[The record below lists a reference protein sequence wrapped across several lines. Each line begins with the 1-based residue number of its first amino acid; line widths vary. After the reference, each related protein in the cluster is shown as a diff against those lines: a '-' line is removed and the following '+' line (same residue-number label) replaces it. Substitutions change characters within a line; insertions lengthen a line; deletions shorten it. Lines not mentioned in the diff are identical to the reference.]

1 MDKNTIIGFVLI
13 AAIMFGFS
21 WFQSKQYNEQMEIQS
36 QLDSVARVEAAAQA
50 EKLAAEAAAA
60 PIAQQTV
67 YKDSVLS
74 MAAAAQEQT
83 AVIEN
88 EKLRVEFTTRGA
100 QFNSVKIKD
109 YKAYDSDEL
118 ELIKPTHSD
127 LSITL
132 NVGELINTKDFVFS
146 IAEKTANSV
155 AMRLN
160 FSNGAYIEQ
169 KFVLE
174 DDSYVLKNSLTFEG
188 LPIPRNVSSYD
199 YDFGMVVPR
208 LEKGYKNESQYSK
221 LNWYYR
227 GEKKPDDIG
236 RGRDN
241 SKRVDAKVQW
251 FAFQQQF
258 FSAIVTAENDFSS
271 GEFGIKFCGE
281 DDENHNLMTCSA
293 KMRGE
298 FQNGKTIVN
307 NYEYYFG
314 PNHYQTLRAFD
325 RKYEKV
331 IPLGGS
337 VIGLISRF
345 IIIPCFNF
353 IGKYISSF
361 GLVILLMTILIKVLI
376 SPLTLK
382 SYKSSAAMRVLKPEI
397 EAINKKYPKESD
409 AMKKQQ
415 ATMDLY
421 RKAGVSPMGGCLPML
436 LQFPVLW
443 AMFRFF
449 PASIELRQQKFL
461 WADDLSAYDS
471 ILDFGFR
478 IPLFGDHLSL
488 FALLMALTM
497 FLYSKMTSSQMSDD
511 PNMAGMKFMSVYMM
525 PIMMLFI
532 CNNLSSALSYYYLLS
547 NLITILQTWVIKK
560 FVVTED
566 KVRLQIAA
574 ASKKP
579 VKKSKFQQ
587 KLEEM
592 QKQQEA
598 MMRQQQNR
606 K

>member
-118 ELIKPTHSD
+118 ELIKPKHSE
-127 LSITL
+127 LGITL
-132 NVGELINTKDFVFS
+132 YVGELINTKDFVFS

-298 FQNGKTIVN
+298 FQNGQTIVN

-382 SYKSSAAMRVLKPEI
+382 SYKSSAAMGVLKPEI

>member
-50 EKLAAEAAAA
+50 ERLAAEAAAE
-60 PIAQQTV
+60 PIAQQTI
-67 YKDSVLS
+67 YKDSTLS
-74 MAAAAQEQT
+74 MAVLAQEQT
-83 AVIEN
+83 VVIEN
-88 EKLRVEFTTRGA
+88 EKLQVEFTTKGA

-109 YKAYDSDEL
+109 YKAYGSEEL
-118 ELIKPTHSD
+118 ELVKPDHSE
-127 LSITL
+127 LGITL
-132 NVGELINTKDFVFS
+132 YVGELINTKDFVFS
-146 IAEKTANSV
+146 IADKTANSV

-160 FSNGAYIEQ
+160 FSNGGYLEQ
-169 KFVLE
+169 KFTLE
-174 DDSYVLKNSLTFEG
+174 DDSYVLKNSLTFEN

-221 LNWYYR
+221 LNWYYQ
-227 GEKKPDDIG
+227 GEKKPEEIG
-236 RGRDN
+236 RGRDKN
-241 SKRVDAKVQW
+241 QRVDAKVQW

-258 FSAIVTAENDFSS
+258 FSAIVTAENDFTS

-281 DDENHNLMTCSA
+281 DDENNNLMSCSA

-298 FQNGKTIVN
+298 FQSGRTVVN

-314 PNHYQTLRAFD
+314 PNHYQTLKAFD

-345 IIIPCFNF
+345 VIIPCFNF
-353 IGKYISSF
+353 IGKYISNF
-361 GLVILLMTILIKVLI
+361 GLVILLMTILIKVII

-382 SYKSSAAMRVLKPEI
+382 SYKSSAAMGVLKPEI
-397 EAINKKYPKESD
+397 EAINRKYPKESD
-409 AMKKQQ
+409 ALKKQQ

-421 RKAGVSPMGGCLPML
+421 KKAGVSPMGGCLPML

-547 NLITILQTWVIKK
+547 NLITILQTWIIKK
-560 FVVTED
+560 YVVTED
-566 KVRLQIAA
+566 KVRLQMAA
-574 ASKKP
+574 ASGKP

-598 MMRQQQNR
+598 MLRQQQKR

>member
-118 ELIKPTHSD
+118 ELIKPKHSE
-127 LSITL
+127 LGITL
-132 NVGELINTKDFVFS
+132 YVGELINTKDFVFS

-382 SYKSSAAMRVLKPEI
+382 SYKSSAAMGVLKPEI

>member
-118 ELIKPTHSD
+118 ELIKPKHSE
-127 LSITL
+127 LGITL
-132 NVGELINTKDFVFS
+132 YVGELINTKDFVFS

-298 FQNGKTIVN
+298 FQNGQTIVN

-382 SYKSSAAMRVLKPEI
+382 SYKSSAAMGVLKPEI

-547 NLITILQTWVIKK
+547 NLITILQTWIIKK
-560 FVVTED
+560 YVVTED
-566 KVRLQIAA
+566 KVRLQMAA
-574 ASKKP
+574 ASGKP

-598 MMRQQQNR
+598 MLRQQQKR